1 MQCTVCPVSPIICK
15 HPVTTRGSQR
25 CESKRRFIALLHSG
39 LPQGTSVHFSPSRLL
54 RCPQQTSHFR
64 REQQQLSGQTSAKQH
79 GRLQRV
85 LTTHK
90 CLFSGPFFFFFSLR
104 VLVSWRLN
112 GHLISVSKKV
122 KANKSV
128 AVAR

>member
-1 MQCTVCPVSPIICK
+1 MQCAVCPVSPIICK

-25 CESKRRFIALLHSG
+25 CESKRRFYCSPLRTSPGDLSPFLPIEASAL
-39 LPQGTSVHFSPSRLL
+39 PSTNITLSL
-54 RCPQQTSHFR
+54 RATAAEWPN
-64 REQQQLSGQTSAKQH
+64 LSKQH
-79 GRLQRV
+79 GQLQRV

-90 CLFSGPFFFFFSLR
+90 CLFSGPFFFFPSSS

-112 GHLISVSKKV
+112 GHLISISKKV
-122 KANKSV
+122 KANKSI